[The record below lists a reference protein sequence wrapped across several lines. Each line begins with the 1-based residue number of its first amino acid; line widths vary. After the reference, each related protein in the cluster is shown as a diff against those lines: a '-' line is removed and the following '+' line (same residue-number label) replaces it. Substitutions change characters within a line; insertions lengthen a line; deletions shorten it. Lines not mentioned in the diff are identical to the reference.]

1 MVRAKGAR
9 DLQAPPLQLPLG
21 MIGLAPAADLDG
33 SVLSGEAME
42 STAWAGQ
49 WVASPRRVGDRQQGP
64 AMPWGLGAKACSNCT
79 GH

>member
-33 SVLSGEAME
+33 SGLFGRGHGIHRLGRAVDSF
-42 STAWAGQ
+42 TAEG
-49 WVASPRRVGDRQQGP
+49 G
-64 AMPWGLGAKACSNCT
+64 
-79 GH
+79 